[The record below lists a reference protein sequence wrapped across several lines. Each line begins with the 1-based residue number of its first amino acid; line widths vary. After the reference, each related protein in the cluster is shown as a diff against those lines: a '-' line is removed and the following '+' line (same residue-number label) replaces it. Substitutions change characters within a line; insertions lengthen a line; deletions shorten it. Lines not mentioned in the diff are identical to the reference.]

1 MERLIYRSRALWP
14 APEAA
19 LDAILAT
26 SMPTNAGLSVTG
38 VLGFTGRTYVQLL
51 EGPAGALDLLL
62 GRLRADP
69 RHTDLTLLM
78 RAPVVSRLVPGWT
91 MARVDLAEPAP
102 RVEALLRAND
112 GLALAVLMANLAH
125 QGATG
130 VA

>member
-1 MERLIYRSRALWP
+1 MERLIYRSRAVWP

-26 SMPTNAGLSVTG
+26 AMSTNAGLSVTG
-38 VLGFTGRTYVQLL
+38 VLGFTGWTYVQLL
-51 EGPAGALDLLL
+51 EGPSGALDLLL
-62 GRLRADP
+62 ERLRADP
-69 RHTDLTLLM
+69 RHTDLTVLA
-78 RAPVVSRLVPGWT
+78 RAPAASRLVPGWT

-102 RVEALLRAND
+102 RVEALLQAND